1 MIYIVTFFISTIF
14 VYLGDKY
21 KGNRIFSKVLLIAGV
36 LFVSILAGVRDLSIG
51 TDIKTYGEW
60 LFKGASSGIGFFSF
74 IKANSDIEPLFLAL
88 VYAVAKFFSD
98 SHWLYFAIGLL
109 QYGFTLAG
117 IMNFRGKIS
126 VPYSWFCFLLIFY
139 GDTLNAMRQFI
150 ALASAFWA
158 FYYFFKGE
166 YKKYVVWTIIA
177 VLFHNTAIVSFFIAV
192 IYFVLKNHN
201 TFYTRVGIV
210 VAALFATSLYSVL
223 LQFFIN
229 VGLFSDKYTR
239 YLGGSSGF
247 SINPILIRL
256 PFIILILVIYK
267 QFCNYQSAKY
277 QSLEKYNTDFLIIML
292 IIEMLTAEMRA
303 LLPALYRISFCF
315 GYAKCIA
322 YSRIAKVHT
331 KNERVIYSF
340 TIIVFLIILWVYQNV
355 LQGNNEIYPYTS
367 IILGIL

>member
-1 MIYIVTFFISTIF
+1 MS
-14 VYLGDKY
+14 YLNSY
-21 KGNRIFSKVLLIAGV
+21 Q
-36 LFVSILAGVRDLSIG
+36 
-51 TDIKTYGEW
+51 
-60 LFKGASSGIGFFSF
+60 KGAIFYQKHKLFYTTFSF
-74 IKANSDIEPLFLAL
+74 IKANTDIEPLFLAL

-117 IMNFRGKIS
+117 INNFRGKIS
-126 VPYSWFCFLLIFY
+126 VPYSWLCFLLIFY

-150 ALASAFWA
+150 ALAIAFWA
-158 FYYFFKGE
+158 FNYFFKGE
-166 YKKYVVWTIIA
+166 YKKYVVWTLIA
-177 VLFHNTAIVSFFIAV
+177 VLFHNTVILSFLIAAV
-192 IYFVLKNHN
+192 YYVLKNHN
-201 TFYTRVGIV
+201 TFYIRVGIV
-210 VAALFATSLYSVL
+210 VAALFATSLYSVF

-292 IIEMLTAEMRA
+292 IVYIDAFEPTAR
-303 LLPALYRISFCF
+303 SF
-315 GYAKCIA
+315 
-322 YSRIAKVHT
+322 
-331 KNERVIYSF
+331 
-340 TIIVFLIILWVYQNV
+340 
-355 LQGNNEIYPYTS
+355 
-367 IILGIL
+367 

>member
-1 MIYIVTFFISTIF
+1 MIYIITFFISTIF
-14 VYLGDKY
+14 VYLGDRY

-36 LFVSILAGVRDLSIG
+36 LCVSVLAGVRDLAIG

-60 LFKGASSGIGFFSF
+60 LFKGASSGISFFSF
-74 IKANSDIEPLFLAL
+74 IKANTDIEPLFLTL

-126 VPYSWFCFLLIFY
+126 VPYSWLCFLLIFY

-150 ALASAFWA
+150 ALAIAFWA

-201 TFYTRVGIV
+201 TFYTRVGIE
-210 VAALFATSLYSVL
+210 
-223 LQFFIN
+223 I
-229 VGLFSDKYTR
+229 G
-239 YLGGSSGF
+239 
-247 SINPILIRL
+247 
-256 PFIILILVIYK
+256 
-267 QFCNYQSAKY
+267 
-277 QSLEKYNTDFLIIML
+277 
-292 IIEMLTAEMRA
+292 RA
-303 LLPALYRISFCF
+303 H
-315 GYAKCIA
+315 
-322 YSRIAKVHT
+322 V
-331 KNERVIYSF
+331 
-340 TIIVFLIILWVYQNV
+340 
-355 LQGNNEIYPYTS
+355 
-367 IILGIL
+367 